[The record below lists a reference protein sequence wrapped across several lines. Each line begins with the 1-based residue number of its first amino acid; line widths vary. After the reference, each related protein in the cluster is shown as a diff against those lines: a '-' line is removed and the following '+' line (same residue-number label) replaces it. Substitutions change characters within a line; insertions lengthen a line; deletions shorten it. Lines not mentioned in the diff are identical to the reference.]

1 MKIYLIIRNKN
12 ASEKETW
19 LLECSQTPEEAEL
32 LKREGVLILASQ
44 CVYFHEH
51 ISFSASL
58 CMWLPHKCS
67 LVSRVPNTSVPTNKP
82 KITGVSWS
90 QIPPKVQSVKHLGH
104 NKEDNVTCQKL
115 NTECGGDRCQRE
127 RVTVGWQKVSEE
139 SPTGMWMTTDK
150 PVILSWPQFLHVKWG
165 RGDMHLIGTCDASS
179 KAAAVRLGQTYILT
193 LYWVIK
199 HWEVG
204 TRGNQTWSKERRR
217 ANTRVMAGWQATN
230 CSVLWKLYNPS
241 PPTKVF

>member
-115 NTECGGDRCQRE
+115 NTECGGGSMSERKSHCGLAESLR
-127 RVTVGWQKVSEE
+127 RVTHWYVNDHRQASDSLLASVS
-139 SPTGMWMTTDK
+139 S
-150 PVILSWPQFLHVKWG
+150 
-165 RGDMHLIGTCDASS
+165 C
-179 KAAAVRLGQTYILT
+179 
-193 LYWVIK
+193 
-199 HWEVG
+199 
-204 TRGNQTWSKERRR
+204 
-217 ANTRVMAGWQATN
+217 
-230 CSVLWKLYNPS
+230 
-241 PPTKVF
+241 